1 MKRNNFNFISLRK
14 MKEED
19 VDRIVEIERLSFTTP
34 WSKYAFLS
42 EIYNQPISCP
52 FVIEDS
58 RKNKIIGYVIYWIIG
73 DEAHINNIALHPE
86 FRGQGIGEYVLRKII
101 ELIKK
106 AGAKFISLE
115 VRPSNIPARKLYQKL
130 GFRLKAIRKNY
141 YINPREDALILV
153 KELIDNFKK
162 T

>member
-1 MKRNNFNFISLRK
+1 

-130 GFRLKAIRKNY
+130 EFRLEAIRKNY

-153 KELIDNFKK
+153 KDLIDNFKK

>member
-1 MKRNNFNFISLRK
+1 

-42 EIYNQPISCP
+42 EIYSQPISCP

-130 GFRLKAIRKNY
+130 GFRLEAIRKNY

-153 KELIDNFKK
+153 KDLIDNFKK

>member
-130 GFRLKAIRKNY
+130 GFRLEAIRKNY

-153 KELIDNFKK
+153 KDLIDNFKK

>member
-1 MKRNNFNFISLRK
+1 MR
-14 MKEED
+14 EED
-19 VDRIVEIERLSFTTP
+19 IDKVVEIERLSFTTP

-42 EIYNQPISCP
+42 EIYNQPISRP
-52 FVIEDS
+52 FVIENS
-58 RKNKIIGYVIYWIIG
+58 RENKIIGYVIYWIIG

-86 FRGQGIGEYVLRKII
+86 FRGKGIGEYVLRKII

-141 YINPREDALILV
+141 YINPKEDALILV
-153 KELIDNFKK
+153 KDLVPFK
-162 T
+162 

>member
-1 MKRNNFNFISLRK
+1 

-130 GFRLKAIRKNY
+130 GFRLEAIRKNY

-153 KELIDNFKK
+153 KDLIDNFKK